1 VPPTRCLAV
10 AEAAPSRLWPA
21 SALGAWAL
29 GWLLLVVLAR
39 WGWPAPGPVLASLVA
54 VWGLAWLHRR
64 PWRRWLVALGW
75 PLALALQ
82 AVALPPWVWA
92 LVVLALVLLYPWRH
106 WRDAPLFPT
115 PLGALD
121 ALAQHAPLPPGARVL
136 DGGCGKGDGL
146 LALARAYPQAA
157 LEGVEASGPLV
168 QWARWR
174 CRGARIWRGDLWRTD
189 WRLYALVYLF
199 QRPESMPQ
207 ALDKARAELAP
218 GAWLVSLDFPLP
230 GVRPQHSWPHGRHTV
245 HLYAAKSLN

>member
-1 VPPTRCLAV
+1 M
-10 AEAAPSRLWPA
+10 SRLWPA

-29 GWLLLVVLAR
+29 GWLVLLGASR
-39 WGWPAPGPVLASLVA
+39 WGVPAPGPVLASLTA

-82 AVALPPWVWA
+82 SVALPPWVWA

-106 WRDAPLFPT
+106 WRDAPLYPT

-121 ALAQHAPLPPGARVL
+121 ALAGHAPLPPGVRVL
-136 DGGCGKGDGL
+136 DGGCGTGDGL

-157 LEGVEASGPLV
+157 LEGVEASAPLV
-168 QWARWR
+168 LWARWR
-174 CRGARIWRGDLWRTD
+174 CRGARIWRADLWQTD
-189 WRLYALVYLF
+189 WRPYALVYLF

-207 ALDKARAELAP
+207 ALQKARAELAP

-230 GVRPQHSWPHGRHTV
+230 GVPAQHSWPHGRHTV
-245 HLYAAKSLN
+245 YAYTAKSLN